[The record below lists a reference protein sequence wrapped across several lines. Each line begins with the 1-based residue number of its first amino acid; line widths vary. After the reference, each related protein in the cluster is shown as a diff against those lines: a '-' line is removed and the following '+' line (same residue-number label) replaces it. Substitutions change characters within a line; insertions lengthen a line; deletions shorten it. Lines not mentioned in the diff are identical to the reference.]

1 MHFIVN
7 VKFNRKNLKLILLL
21 SMILTIA
28 ISYRAIFHS
37 GSWQNIFIDP
47 LHLKLSSLRLLQTFK
62 DTDIN
67 FYFYINENILFALK
81 NYFYLNFELFNFFQS
96 ELSDVDSGRVFSV
109 RGIDT
114 IFIFFP
120 VFILSIVIFL
130 ILSNYLKEEIN
141 FIQSC
146 NAYLLCIFFRGHFV
160 HNLNF
165 IIKLLVLILIIN
177 FLLQKF
183 RSKKFDKKFMSKNL
197 ISVLTASKS
206 DNLNHYLGYVNSINS
221 QVVKPNELIFV
232 DDGIK
237 NQNFKNFLKQNI
249 NKNIKLKYIR
259 NNINLGI
266 SKSLN
271 FGLNEC
277 SNDFIFRL
285 DIDDIWEK
293 DHIKLTFE
301 EYKLNKNF

>member
-1 MHFIVN
+1 
-7 VKFNRKNLKLILLL
+7 
-21 SMILTIA
+21 
-28 ISYRAIFHS
+28 
-37 GSWQNIFIDP
+37 
-47 LHLKLSSLRLLQTFK
+47 
-62 DTDIN
+62 
-67 FYFYINENILFALK
+67 
-81 NYFYLNFELFNFFQS
+81 
-96 ELSDVDSGRVFSV
+96 
-109 RGIDT
+109 
-114 IFIFFP
+114 
-120 VFILSIVIFL
+120 
-130 ILSNYLKEEIN
+130 
-141 FIQSC
+141 
-146 NAYLLCIFFRGHFV
+146 
-160 HNLNF
+160 
-165 IIKLLVLILIIN
+165 
-177 FLLQKF
+177 
-183 RSKKFDKKFMSKNL
+183 MSKNL

-301 EYKLNKNF
+301 EYKLNKNFLIYLNSFKIKKKIPEEYIILDNPSIHSSWMINRNKKKKFQYSPLFPEDFATLSYYYQNNCKFRLLKKKNCKIY